1 MIRPINDH
9 ETTAPDLPKIIQS
22 IFAPKG
28 LLSTTSGFE
37 YREQQQQMAVAVSR
51 ALEESHHLAAEAG
64 TGVGKSYGYLIP
76 AVLHALA
83 HRHRVI
89 ISTHTINLQEQL
101 LEKDIPYVRK
111 LLQKLQDEGLLSHL
125 RQQRPQ
131 DEASQSL
138 PDADL
143 LSFRAVLVKGR
154 ANYLCPHRLERALRD
169 AKSLFVGPEQ
179 MELRRIAEWARKTKD
194 GSLSDLEIQPDPKV
208 WSEVCSERGICTP
221 KICEADGQSCF
232 FQQAR
237 RLIRM
242 ADLLVVNHHI
252 LFTELGIRDEIEED
266 EEDKGEP
273 TGVLLP
279 QFDCVILDEAHT
291 MEATAAEHIGIG
303 VSQGGIRWWLHRLW
317 NPKQEKGLL
326 ATLRQGH
333 LMPEVTALLELTD
346 DFFESIEEIAFPV
359 TDSRTVG
366 RAKHSTPSDP
376 PPASQGQ
383 SNLFRVRKPAI
394 VPDSITEPL
403 NQLLAGVA
411 ELIKTVEDKT
421 TREELRE
428 WTRRGHGVQEQ
439 IRGFLTQDAD
449 DHVYWVERTGRR
461 QTNLEL
467 RAAPIDIAPYMQRML
482 FKPHDSV
489 VMTSATLAVGNQL
502 DYFLKRV
509 GGEAAERLQLGS
521 PFDFQKQMKICIP
534 KAMPDPRDSGY
545 RTALV
550 HWLEHFIR
558 LTHGK
563 ALVLFTNQRLLRD
576 VAVTMEGF
584 FQELGVA
591 CYAQG
596 QGLPRRLLLGRFKE
610 EIDSVLF
617 GTDSFWQG
625 VDVPGAALS
634 NVIITRLPFAVPD
647 HPLVEARME
656 AIEARG
662 GSAFNEYSLP
672 EAVLKLRQGIGRLIR
687 TKTDTGIVVIL
698 DNRILTKA
706 YGRVFLASL
715 PRCPVEVV

>member
-1 MIRPINDH
+1 VIRPIHDH
-9 ETTAPDLPKIIQS
+9 ETTAPDLPKIIHS

-28 LLSTTSGFE
+28 LLSTTPGFE
-37 YREQQQQMAVAVSR
+37 YREQQPLMAVAVSR

-101 LEKDIPYVRK
+101 VEKDIPYVQK
-111 LLQKLQDEGLLSHL
+111 LLKNLNDEDLLAHL
-125 RQQRPQ
+125 RQQGPR
-131 DEASQSL
+131 DEASQSI
-138 PDADL
+138 PDADR

-154 ANYLCPHRLERALRD
+154 GNYLCPHRLERALRD
-169 AKSLFVGPEQ
+169 AKSLFVGPEHI
-179 MELRRIAEWARKTKD
+179 ELRRIAEWARKTKD
-194 GSLSDLEIQPDPKV
+194 GSLSDLDSQPDPKV
-208 WSEVCSERGICTP
+208 WAEVCSERGICTP
-221 KICEADGQSCF
+221 KICEADGQTCF

-237 RLIRM
+237 RLIRT

-252 LFTELGIRDEIEED
+252 LFTELAIRDEMEDDAEE
-266 EEDKGEP
+266 KGE
-273 TGVLLP
+273 TVGVLLP
-279 QFDCVILDEAHT
+279 NFDCVILDEAHT
-291 MEATAAEHIGIG
+291 LEATAAEHIGIG

-317 NPKQEKGLL
+317 NPKLEKGLL
-326 ATLRQGH
+326 ATLREGH
-333 LMPEVTALLELTD
+333 LTPEVTALLELTD
-346 DFFESIEEIAFPV
+346 DFFESIAEIAFSV
-359 TDSRTVG
+359 TGDRVG
-366 RAKHSTPSDP
+366 SRAKQSATPAP
-376 PPASQGQ
+376 LAVQGQ
-383 SNLFRVRKPAI
+383 SNVFRVRKSAI
-394 VPDSITEPL
+394 VPDIITEPL
-403 NQLLAGVA
+403 SQLLAGVV

-428 WTRRGHGVQEQ
+428 WSRRGHGVQEQ
-439 IRGFLTQDAD
+439 IRGFLTQEAD
-449 DHVYWVERTGRR
+449 DHVYWVERSGRR

-467 RAAPIDIAPYMQRML
+467 RASPIDIAPYLQRML

-534 KAMPDPRDSGY
+534 KAMPDPRDNGY

-576 VAVTMEGF
+576 VAVEMEGF

-596 QGLPRRLLLGRFKE
+596 QGLPRRLLLSRFKE

-625 VDVPGAALS
+625 VDVPGMALS

-715 PRCPVEVV
+715 PKCPVEVV

>member
-1 MIRPINDH
+1 MIRPINDT
-9 ETTAPDLPKIIQS
+9 ETTAPDLPKIVSS
-22 IFAPKG
+22 IFAPQG
-28 LLSTTSGFE
+28 LLSTTPGFE

-51 ALEESHHLAAEAG
+51 AFNDSHHLAAEAG

-111 LLQKLQDEGLLSHL
+111 LLQKLPDPEFLAHL
-125 RQQRPQ
+125 RQPGPQ
-131 DEASQSL
+131 DEARQSIS
-138 PDADL
+138 DGEL

-169 AKSLFVGPEQ
+169 ANSLFVGPEHI
-179 MELRRIAEWARKTKD
+179 ELRRIAEWARKTKD
-194 GSLSDLEIQPDPKV
+194 GSLSDLDIQPDPKV

-237 RLIRM
+237 RLIRT

-252 LFTELGIRDEIEED
+252 LFTELGIRDEIEDD
-266 EEDKGEP
+266 EEKGE
-273 TGVLLP
+273 TVGVLLP
-279 QFDCVILDEAHT
+279 NFDCVILDEAHT

-303 VSQGGIRWWLHRLW
+303 VSQGGIRWWLQRLW
-317 NPKQEKGLL
+317 NPKLEKGLL

-333 LMPEVTALLELTD
+333 LTTEVTALLELMD
-346 DFFESIEEIAFPV
+346 DFFESIEEIAFTV
-359 TDSRTVG
+359 TAGGTVG
-366 RAKHSTPSDP
+366 RAKLSP
-376 PPASQGQ
+376 PDTSIIAPGQ
-383 SNLFRVRKPAI
+383 SNVYRVRKAGI
-394 VPDSITEPL
+394 VRDSITESL
-403 NQLLAGVA
+403 SQLLAAVA

-428 WTRRGHGVQEQ
+428 WSRRGHGVQEQ
-439 IRGFLTQDAD
+439 IRGFLSQEAD
-449 DHVYWVERTGRR
+449 DHVFWVERTGRR

-467 RAAPIDIAPYMQRML
+467 RAAPVDIAPYMQRML

-521 PFDFQKQMKICIP
+521 PFDFQEQMKICIP
-534 KAMPDPRDSGY
+534 KAMPDPRDGGY

-576 VAVTMEGF
+576 VAVEMEGF

-596 QGLPRRLLLGRFKE
+596 QGLPRRLLLSRFKE

-672 EAVLKLRQGIGRLIR
+672 EAVLKLRQGMGRLIR
-687 TKTDTGIVVIL
+687 TKTDNGIVVIL

-706 YGRVFLASL
+706 YGRIFLASL
-715 PRCPVEVV
+715 PQCPVEVV

>member
-9 ETTAPDLPKIIQS
+9 ETTAPDLPKIVKS

-28 LLSTTSGFE
+28 LLSTTKGFE
-37 YREQQQQMAVAVSR
+37 FREQQQQMAVAVSH
-51 ALEESHHLAAEAG
+51 ALDESHHLAAEAG

-101 LEKDIPYVRK
+101 LEKDMPYVQK
-111 LLQKLQDEGLLSHL
+111 VLKKLQDEDLLAHL
-125 RQQRPQ
+125 RNHAHQ
-131 DEASQSL
+131 DEAGSI
-138 PDADL
+138 PDAEL

-179 MELRRIAEWARKTKD
+179 IELHRIAEWARQTKD
-194 GSLSDLEIQPDPKV
+194 GSLSDLDIQPDPKV

-237 RLIRM
+237 RLIRT
-242 ADLLVVNHHI
+242 ADLLVVNHHL
-252 LFTELGIRDEIEED
+252 LFTELGIRDEIEDD
-266 EEDKGEP
+266 EEKGE
-273 TGVLLP
+273 TTVLLP
-279 QFDCVILDEAHT
+279 HFDCVILDEAHT

-317 NPKQEKGLL
+317 NPKLEKGLL

-333 LMPEVTALLELTD
+333 LTPGVNALLELTD
-346 DFFESIEEIAFPV
+346 DFFESLEEVAFPETV
-359 TDSRTVG
+359 GRVVG
-366 RAKHSTPSDP
+366 RAKRSATPDAP
-376 PPASQGQ
+376 LTSQGQ
-383 SNLFRVRKPAI
+383 SNVFRVRKPAI
-394 VPDSITEPL
+394 IPDIITEPL
-403 NQLLAGVA
+403 SQLLAGVA

-421 TREELRE
+421 TRGELLE
-428 WTRRGHGVQEQ
+428 WARRGHGVQDQ

-449 DHVYWVERTGRR
+449 DHVYWVERAGRR
-461 QTNLEL
+461 QTNIEL

-521 PFDFQKQMKICIP
+521 PFDFQSQMKICIP
-534 KAMPDPRDSGY
+534 KAMPDPRDDGY

-550 HWLEHFIR
+550 HWVEHFIR

-576 VAVTMEGF
+576 VAAEMQGF
-584 FQELGVA
+584 FQELGIA

-596 QGLPRRLLLGRFKE
+596 QGLPRRLLLSRFKE

-625 VDVPGAALS
+625 VDVPGTALS

-647 HPLVEARME
+647 HPLVEARIE

-662 GSAFNEYSLP
+662 GSAFTEYSLP

-687 TKTDTGIVVIL
+687 TKADTGIVVIL

-715 PRCPVEVV
+715 PKCPVEVV

>member
-1 MIRPINDH
+1 MIRSINDH

-28 LLSTTSGFE
+28 LLSTFPGFE

-101 LEKDIPYVRK
+101 LEKDIPYVQK
-111 LLQKLQDEGLLSHL
+111 LLKGLHDEALLAHL

-131 DEASQSL
+131 DEASQSI

-179 MELRRIAEWARKTKD
+179 TELRRIAEWARKTKD
-194 GSLSDLEIQPDPKV
+194 GSLSDLDIQPDPKV
-208 WSEVCSERGICTP
+208 WSEVCSERGICTS

-237 RLIRM
+237 RLIRT
-242 ADLLVVNHHI
+242 ADLLVVNHHL
-252 LFTELGIRDEIEED
+252 LFTELGIRDEIEDD
-266 EEDKGEP
+266 EEKGE
-273 TGVLLP
+273 TVGVLLP
-279 QFDCVILDEAHT
+279 NFDCVILDEAHT

-303 VSQGGIRWWLHRLW
+303 VSQGGIRWWLHRMW

-333 LMPEVTALLELTD
+333 LTPEVTALLELTD
-346 DFFESIEEIAFPV
+346 DFFESIDEIAFPV
-359 TDSRTVG
+359 ADDRAGS
-366 RAKHSTPSDP
+366 RAKQSTTSNA
-376 PPASQGQ
+376 PAAAPGQ
-383 SNLFRVRKPAI
+383 SNVFRVRKSAI
-394 VPDSITEPL
+394 VPDIITEPL
-403 NQLLAGVA
+403 SQLLAGVA

-428 WTRRGHGVQEQ
+428 WSRRGHGVQEQ
-439 IRGFLTQDAD
+439 ICGFLTQEAD
-449 DHVYWVERTGRR
+449 DHVYWVERTGKR
-461 QTNLEL
+461 QTNIEL

-509 GGEAAERLQLGS
+509 GGEVAERLQLGS

-534 KAMPDPRDSGY
+534 KAMPDPRDGGY
-545 RTALV
+545 RIALV
-550 HWLEHFIR
+550 RWLEHFIR

-576 VAVTMEGF
+576 VAVEMEGF

-596 QGLPRRLLLGRFKE
+596 QGLPRRLLLSRFKE

-625 VDVPGAALS
+625 VDVPGTALS

-715 PRCPVEVV
+715 PKSPVEVV

>member
-9 ETTAPDLPKIIQS
+9 ETTALDLPKIVKS
-22 IFAPKG
+22 IFVPKG
-28 LLSTTSGFE
+28 LLSTTKGFE
-37 YREQQQQMAVAVSR
+37 YREQQQQMAVAVSH
-51 ALEESHHLAAEAG
+51 ALDESHHLAAEAG

-89 ISTHTINLQEQL
+89 VSTHTINLQEQL
-101 LEKDIPYVRK
+101 LEKDIPYVQK
-111 LLQKLQDEGLLSHL
+111 LLKGLHDEDLLSHL

-131 DEASQSL
+131 DEASQSI

-194 GSLSDLEIQPDPKV
+194 GSLSDLDIQPDPKV

-237 RLIRM
+237 RLIRT

-252 LFTELGIRDEIEED
+252 LFTELGIRDEIED
-266 EEDKGEP
+266 NEEKGE
-273 TGVLLP
+273 TVGVLLP
-279 QFDCVILDEAHT
+279 NFDCVILDEAHT

-333 LMPEVTALLELTD
+333 LTPEVTGLLELTD
-346 DFFESIEEIAFPV
+346 DFFESIEEVAFPV
-359 TDSRTVG
+359 ADDRAGS
-366 RAKHSTPSDP
+366 RAKQSATSDAP
-376 PPASQGQ
+376 LQSQGQ
-383 SNLFRVRKPAI
+383 SNVFRVRKSAI
-394 VPDSITEPL
+394 VPDIITGPL
-403 NQLLAGVA
+403 SQLLAGVA
-411 ELIKTVEDKT
+411 ELIKTVDDKT

-428 WTRRGHGVQEQ
+428 WSRRGHGVQEQ
-439 IRGFLTQDAD
+439 IRGFLTQEAD
-449 DHVYWVERTGRR
+449 DHVFWVERTGRR

-509 GGEAAERLQLGS
+509 GGEVAERLQLGS

-534 KAMPDPRDSGY
+534 KAMPDPRDGGY

-576 VAVTMEGF
+576 VALEMEGF

-596 QGLPRRLLLGRFKE
+596 QGLPRRLLLSRFKE

-625 VDVPGAALS
+625 VDVPGTALS

-715 PRCPVEVV
+715 PKCPVEVV